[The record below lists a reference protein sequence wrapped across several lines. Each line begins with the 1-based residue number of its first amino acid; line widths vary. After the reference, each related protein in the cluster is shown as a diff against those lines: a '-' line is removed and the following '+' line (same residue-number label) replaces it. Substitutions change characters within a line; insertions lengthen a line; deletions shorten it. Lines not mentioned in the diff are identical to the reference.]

1 MPVHPPVP
9 GRPLVSRRHWMQLGS
24 ELLGWACL
32 HGATQAADDAP
43 ALRRAAEPGALDAE
57 ALKAALQRAQRS
69 VVGLQAEAIDE
80 ARSSLT
86 LGDRRLGSGVLIGA
100 DGLVVTI
107 GYLILE
113 AEQVDLVTADGQRV
127 PARVVGYDVDSGFGL
142 VQALVPLALE
152 AAPIGRADALDA
164 EELLMFA
171 HGGEVQ
177 GIAPTWLLA
186 RRPFAGYWEYHLEQ
200 ALFTA
205 PPWPMH
211 SGAGLFNR
219 RGELVG
225 IGSLMLADAGEIDGE
240 HRPGNMFVPIDLLP
254 PILDELRRSGTTA
267 RSRRAW
273 LGLNCVEADEQV
285 HVVRITADSPAEVA
299 GLQVGDVILRI
310 DAHEVRALAGLWR
323 ALWRGGP
330 PEREVRLEILRGEA
344 RQEVKVFSVDRIK
357 TLKRPT
363 GV

>member
-1 MPVHPPVP
+1 MLGLGLPGWGLP
-9 GRPLVSRRHWMQLGS
+9 GRTAR
-24 ELLGWACL
+24 
-32 HGATQAADDAP
+32 AADLGP
-43 ALRRAAEPGALDAE
+43 VDAE
-57 ALKAALQRAQRS
+57 ALKLALLRAQHS
-69 VVGLQAEAIDE
+69 VVGLQAEAIEE
-80 ARSSLT
+80 ARSSRT
-86 LGDRRLGSGVLIGA
+86 LGDTRTGSGVVIGA

-113 AEQVDLVTADGQRV
+113 AEQVDLVTADGQRI
-127 PARVVGYDVDSGFGL
+127 PARVVGYDMDSGFGL
-142 VQALVPLALE
+142 VQALVPMAIE
-152 AAPIGRADALDA
+152 AAPIGRADALAA

-177 GIAPTWLLA
+177 GIAPTWLLS
-186 RRPFAGYWEYHLEQ
+186 RRPFAGTWEYHIEQ
-200 ALFTA
+200 ALFTS

-225 IGSLMLADAGEIDGE
+225 IGSLRMSDAGEIDGE
-240 HRPGNMFVPIDLLP
+240 HRPGNMFVPVDLLL

-273 LGLNCVEADEQV
+273 LGLNCVESDDTV
-285 HVVRITADSPAEVA
+285 RVVRVSADSPAEVA
-299 GLQVGDVILRI
+299 GLQVGDIILRI
-310 DAHEVRALAGLWR
+310 DAQEVRALDGLWR

-330 PEREVRLEILRGEA
+330 PEREVRLEIQRGA
-344 RQEVKVFSVDRIK
+344 TRQEVKVFSVDRMK